1 VDPRSYIERI
11 AEELSRARGRGLV
24 LSPADAQLA
33 LGWHA
38 AGIGVDDVLEEL
50 RRAVRRTATPAAR
63 GATRLGISLQVIEG
77 AFASRRSR
85 KKPAPQKMPAL
96 SAGLLSASRA
106 EVPGRDAW
114 QALASRAEEL
124 LSRGAEAYWSEAIEA
139 LKATLR
145 GLPRERVREVG
156 RALRARM
163 APRPAGMGRAV
174 YRKSLQLQLLA
185 ASSEKLGVPPREFLL

>member
-38 AGIGVDDVLEEL
+38 AGIGLDDVLEEL
-50 RRAVRRTATPAAR
+50 RRAVRRTASPAAR
-63 GATRLGISLQVIEG
+63 GATQLGVSLQLIEG
-77 AFASRRSR
+77 SFAARRGR
-85 KKPAPQKMPAL
+85 KKPVPTQTPL
-96 SAGLLSASRA
+96 STGLLSASRA
-106 EVPGRDAW
+106 DVPGRDVW
-114 QALASRAEEL
+114 QSLASRAEEL
-124 LSRGAEAYWSEAIEA
+124 LSRGAEAYWSEAVEA
-139 LKATLR
+139 LKRTLR
-145 GLPRERVREVG
+145 ELPRERIREVG

-163 APRPAGMGRAV
+163 APRPPGMAREV

-185 ASSEKLGVPPREFLL
+185 ASSERIGVPPREFLL